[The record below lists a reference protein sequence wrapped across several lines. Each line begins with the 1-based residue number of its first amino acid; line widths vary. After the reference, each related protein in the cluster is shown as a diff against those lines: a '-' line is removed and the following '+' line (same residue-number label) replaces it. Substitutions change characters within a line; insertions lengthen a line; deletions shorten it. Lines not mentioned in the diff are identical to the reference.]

1 MNNIIDFDSK
11 ITLETESGEV
21 YVFNNKDLPKHLL
34 QAIDMFCD
42 EVENSLSI
50 GNDYS
55 DLILNKGVI
64 K

>member
-1 MNNIIDFDSK
+1 MNNIIGFDSK

-34 QAIDMFCD
+34 QAIDMFCN

-55 DLILNKGVI
+55 DLILNKEE

>member
-1 MNNIIDFDSK
+1 MTTLID
-11 ITLETESGEV
+11 
-21 YVFNNKDLPKHLL
+21 N
-34 QAIDMFCD
+34 FCN